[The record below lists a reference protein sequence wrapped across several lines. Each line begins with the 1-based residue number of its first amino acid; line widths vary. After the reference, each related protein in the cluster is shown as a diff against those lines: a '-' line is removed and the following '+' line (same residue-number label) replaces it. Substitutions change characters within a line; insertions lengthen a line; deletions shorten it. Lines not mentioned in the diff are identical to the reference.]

1 MLGRNVPQIVEIEKL
16 RSLPET
22 SFGRTLAD
30 FLDSH
35 HLCNHYWGSWLWA
48 MCKPCLAFN

>member
-1 MLGRNVPQIVEIEKL
+1 MLKSIFSLRFNMLGRNVPQIVEIEKL

-22 SFGRTLAD
+22 SFGCTLAD

-35 HLCNHYWGSWLWA
+35 HLCNHYWGS
-48 MCKPCLAFN
+48 